1 MSSTGS
7 VNRKRSKSRSRDAS
21 RSPAKSRHR
30 SDRSKKRRR
39 SSSQTNQREPNSSIL
54 EQLLDKI
61 SSLSSTVDKLNERMT
76 SLESAPVKDTDNMVA
91 EQEDASCPEPTDV
104 SDQLSV
110 VVRPDPEIESYGPVI
125 LDPNSSHRVGNITSK
140 SLTQGHKNDTA
151 CLSENNNGDCGK
163 NLSEAEGQPNQDSA
177 KHLPFDPV
185 AEAPSWEPSTAFK
198 EFLEINFRRSLS
210 SSQIFGILEET
221 SLPDLDVLSAPKLDK
236 AIADQI
242 PKNYKKSVE
251 NRDKELIKVQRHVI
265 NVGAPLTA
273 LHDLLESK
281 QELSHDELLNL
292 VERAICLLGN
302 AANSISVLRR
312 SKILYSINPS
322 KISLVEAPFP
332 NAGKQLFGSDITK
345 IAADSADIV
354 RNLQKNLN
362 QQHPQSSSWS
372 KPQLKKYQAKKRKIS
387 FELFRPKSLLT
398 SGEEQISI
406 PATALSRQTKQQLP
420 LTGRLPYFIENWQ
433 NITQDS
439 AILDIVQGF
448 QIQFQSFPVQKTL
461 PRSSLQNCKLVK
473 RKSRRCY
480 TRAP

>member
-39 SSSQTNQREPNSSIL
+39 SSSQTNRGEPNSSIL

-61 SSLSSTVDKLNERMT
+61 SSLSSTTHDERMT

-91 EQEDASCPEPTDV
+91 EQEDASCSEPTDV
-104 SDQLSV
+104 SDELSV

-125 LDPNSSHRVGNITSK
+125 LDPNSSHRIGNITSK
-140 SLTQGHKNDTA
+140 SLTQGHKNDTV

-210 SSQIFGILEET
+210 SSQILEET
-221 SLPDLDVLSAPKLDK
+221 SLPDLDVFSAPKLDK

-242 PKNYKKSVE
+242 SENYKKSVE

-302 AANSISVLRR
+302 AANFISVLRR

-322 KISLVEAPFP
+322 KISLAEAPFP
-332 NAGKQLFGSDITK
+332 NAVNNCLVVTS
-345 IAADSADIV
+345 
-354 RNLQKNLN
+354 QK
-362 QQHPQSSSWS
+362 
-372 KPQLKKYQAKKRKIS
+372 
-387 FELFRPKSLLT
+387 
-398 SGEEQISI
+398 
-406 PATALSRQTKQQLP
+406 
-420 LTGRLPYFIENWQ
+420 
-433 NITQDS
+433 
-439 AILDIVQGF
+439 
-448 QIQFQSFPVQKTL
+448 
-461 PRSSLQNCKLVK
+461 
-473 RKSRRCY
+473 
-480 TRAP
+480 